1 MADKDQEQDF
11 NLDDDDDTDQSQE
24 SGNKDQKKGGES
36 KTRKKYNAALAGV
49 TLVLGGGF
57 LFKPT
62 LLLPDEVKNA
72 IIEMAKEEK
81 EKFVKEFKAEAV
93 ALIQEKRAH
102 DAHVKKLYAEA
113 KQKEEQNMAGFIEK
127 AKKLL
132 GKIKDIKNI
141 EKSYYDTLMSA
152 AEGESAAPDANNKQ
166 QGPLKIEEVK

>member
-1 MADKDQEQDF
+1 MAEKDTEDF
-11 NLDDDDDTDQSQE
+11 NFDDDDNDQSQE
-24 SGNKDQKKGGES
+24 GGKEGQSKDGKS
-36 KTRKKYNAALAGV
+36 KTRKKYDAALSGL
-49 TLVLGGGF
+49 TLILGGGF

-62 LLLPDEVKNA
+62 LLVPDEVKAA

-113 KQKEEQNMAGFIEK
+113 KQKEEQNMTGFIEK

-132 GKIKDIKNI
+132 GKVKDIKNI

-152 AEGESAAPDANNKQ
+152 ATGESAAPDANKQ
-166 QGPLKIEEVK
+166 QGPLKEEPKQ